1 VSREGVAA
9 TDNQVASALSALDRR
24 AFLRLAGAIT
34 AAGSWALGCLPVEN
48 ELGPPPEMELTQLT
62 PRTYAVFQ
70 AAAGRLLGPGP
81 SELIRRGIVNPA
93 QIADTWLARLP
104 ELAPPLRAGLLV
116 LEFAPFPFVRKLR
129 PFTELGPSAQDR
141 VLADLMCSSVDWKRT
156 LFKGIKSFACLTFY
170 SASPSRAFTG
180 YPGPFGGRGG
190 ASALAQAMEE
200 EG

>member
-1 VSREGVAA
+1 VNGGVVAA
-9 TDNQVASALSALDRR
+9 TESSVASALSALDRR
-24 AFLRLAGAIT
+24 AFLRLAGAVT
-34 AAGSWALGCLPVEN
+34 AAGYWPLGCLPVKN
-48 ELGPPPEMELTQLT
+48 EIGPPPEVALTQLT

-81 SELIRRGIVNPA
+81 AELIQRGVVNPA
-93 QIADTWLARLP
+93 QIADAWLARLP

-129 PFTELGPSAQDR
+129 PFTALSPSAQDA
-141 VLADLMCSSVDWKRT
+141 VLADLMRSSVDWKRT

-170 SASPSRAFTG
+170 SAAPSRALTG

-190 ASALAQAMEE
+190 AGAIAEAMEE
-200 EG
+200 EQ